1 MGKIRFPSG
10 FLNKNKKTFLFIKSV
25 ISNVKIDQLDIY
37 TTNINTIDLASN
49 E

>member
-1 MGKIRFPSG
+1 MGKIRLPSG
-10 FLNKNKKTFLFIKSV
+10 FKKKKKTVLFIKSA
-25 ISNVKIDQLDIY
+25 ISNVEIDQLDIY